1 MEAALASGSLITAR
15 LAVEQGREVFAIP
28 GSIHAP
34 QSRGCHALIRQG
46 AKLVESAQDVLEE
59 LHLPVPGAASQPASC
74 GLSPTDSAPAAPPE
88 SALLQAMGFDPVGL
102 DALMARTGMDTAA
115 MQVELLEL
123 ELAGVVARLPGG
135 LFQRM
140 GSA

>member
-1 MEAALASGSLITAR
+1 
-15 LAVEQGREVFAIP
+15 
-28 GSIHAP
+28 
-34 QSRGCHALIRQG
+34 
-46 AKLVESAQDVLEE
+46 
-59 LHLPVPGAASQPASC
+59 
-74 GLSPTDSAPAAPPE
+74 
-88 SALLQAMGFDPVGL
+88 
-102 DALMARTGMDTAA
+102 MARTGMDTAA

>member
-1 MEAALASGSLITAR
+1 MPAQATETAFSGSSVTQNR
-15 LAVEQGREVFAIP
+15 S
-28 GSIHAP
+28 GSAAEIFP
-34 QSRGCHALIRQG
+34 LRTT
-46 AKLVESAQDVLEE
+46 
-59 LHLPVPGAASQPASC
+59 VPRRRPASC

-102 DALMARTGMDTAA
+102 DALMVRTGMDTAA

-140 GSA
+140 GNA

>member
-1 MEAALASGSLITAR
+1 
-15 LAVEQGREVFAIP
+15 
-28 GSIHAP
+28 
-34 QSRGCHALIRQG
+34 
-46 AKLVESAQDVLEE
+46 
-59 LHLPVPGAASQPASC
+59 
-74 GLSPTDSAPAAPPE
+74 
-88 SALLQAMGFDPVGL
+88 MGFDPVGL
-102 DALMARTGMDTAA
+102 DTLMARTGMDTAA